1 MQAEAQLAAV
11 TMQYQQ
17 VRNHDEQLH
26 QAQLKVNAA
35 KEGLLKQAYAFRSVV
50 RSDTEAINKLVNP
63 ETSSGE
69 SGSEAGGEANGE
81 KAKIEKEEKKVEDMQ
96 IQAAV
101 ANEKAIAKGAK
112 AADAAVKQLES
123 DPNKFVES
131 GAESGSEASKR

>member
-1 MQAEAQLAAV
+1 
-11 TMQYQQ
+11 
-17 VRNHDEQLH
+17 
-26 QAQLKVNAA
+26 
-35 KEGLLKQAYAFRSVV
+35 
-50 RSDTEAINKLVNP
+50 
-63 ETSSGE
+63 
-69 SGSEAGGEANGE
+69 
-81 KAKIEKEEKKVEDMQ
+81 MQ

>member
-1 MQAEAQLAAV
+1 MGSRRQAEQQKKYLDQVARRSAALEVDKHRVQAEAQLAAV

-81 KAKIEKEEKKVEDMQ
+81 KAKIEKEE
-96 IQAAV
+96 
-101 ANEKAIAKGAK
+101 
-112 AADAAVKQLES
+112 
-123 DPNKFVES
+123 
-131 GAESGSEASKR
+131 